1 MFVYINLYEER
12 TPHIEC
18 INNEMDMK
26 ITIEETTEQ
35 VFKKI
40 EV

>member
-1 MFVYINLYEER
+1 MFVYINLYEEH

-18 INNEMDMK
+18 IYNEMDMK

-35 VFKKI
+35 LFLK
-40 EV
+40 